1 MKCIHTDDILSNY
14 ICQGWAVH
22 PDSHIVTYIYIY
34 IRLNTSNCYLRF
46 DVISQPCS
54 KCSFDP
60 LSRHGLQG
68 QDALEEQ
75 MDKDFGFCI
84 DEDCFQVFSP
94 LKDSNSIM
102 LPCVFNR
109 SFFVRVDSITLF
121 TIVLCLCGHHECW
134 QHTLC
139 VLWFYFLWYLG
150 CS

>member
-1 MKCIHTDDILSNY
+1 MTFCPIIYVKVGLFIL
-14 ICQGWAVH
+14 IATL
-22 PDSHIVTYIYIY
+22 SHIYIYIY

-84 DEDCFQVFSP
+84 DEDCFQVFHL
-94 LKDSNSIM
+94 LKIPIPS
-102 LPCVFNR
+102 CYHVFLI
-109 SFFVRVDSITLF
+109 VR
-121 TIVLCLCGHHECW
+121 
-134 QHTLC
+134 
-139 VLWFYFLWYLG
+139 FLSVWIQSHYLL
-150 CS
+150 